1 MRFLTPLVSLLALGC
16 SDGGLTKYNSDPEA
30 TILSPSDGDVV
41 EAGTAQNLR
50 GQVGDIPEVDRRLL
64 VRVVAGHC
72 RCEGLNDCVAHTSGR
87 R

>member
-30 TILSPSDGDVV
+30 KILSPSDGDVV

-50 GQVGDIPEVDRRLL
+50 GQVGDPNHALDELTV
-64 VRVVAGHC
+64 
-72 RCEGLNDCVAHTSGR
+72 T
-87 R
+87 